1 MSDKIQAP
9 WVIQWFGE
17 LLRAIPAPNEAWA
30 SIIGS
35 VVWPALVLFI
45 ILRFR
50 AFLRTF
56 LTILLDRLPHDHL
69 KIGMFELR
77 PNDQVL
83 VLDREGADGSTEP
96 LEPADVNRIER
107 IFEFIADD
115 EGLDRLVDWL
125 VATNFEHI
133 DIVDF
138 VTLPQY
144 ATERERACNEIEGL
158 KG

>member
-1 MSDKIQAP
+1 MAEKIQAP
-9 WVIQWFGE
+9 WVVQWLGE
-17 LLRAIPAPNEAWA
+17 VLRTIPGPDEAWA

-35 VVWPALVLFI
+35 LVWPALVLFI

-50 AFLRTF
+50 VFLRSF

-83 VLDREGADGSTEP
+83 VLDREDAGGSTEP
-96 LEPADVNRIER
+96 FEPADVNRIER

-115 EGLDRLVDWL
+115 EGLDRLVEWL

-144 ATERERACNEIEGL
+144 AAERERAWNEIEGL